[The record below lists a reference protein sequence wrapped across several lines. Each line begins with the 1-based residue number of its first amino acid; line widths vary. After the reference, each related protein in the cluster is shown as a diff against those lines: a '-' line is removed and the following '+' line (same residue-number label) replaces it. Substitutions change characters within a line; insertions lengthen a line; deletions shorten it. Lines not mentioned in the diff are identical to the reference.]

1 MASALNVAVILK
13 QKLHHFINCNT
24 SNGVQHG
31 NNDYEQ
37 PKCCCHNSFQAFKS
51 DVDMGRAIFSM
62 TEIANKGLRGMVH
75 RTKISAKYTLV

>member
-24 SNGVQHG
+24 SNGVQHV

-37 PKCCCHNSFQAFKS
+37 PKCHNSFQAFKS
-51 DVDMGRAIFSM
+51 DVDMGRAISSM

-75 RTKISAKYTLV
+75 RTKISAKYTLVW

>member
-37 PKCCCHNSFQAFKS
+37 PKCCCHNNSKLSRVTWTWGGQFPA
-51 DVDMGRAIFSM
+51 
-62 TEIANKGLRGMVH
+62 
-75 RTKISAKYTLV
+75 